1 MPLKVL
7 CNENLPAAIVTLLQ
21 ELGFDAVRVKQGM
34 KDPEIASQA
43 KQEKLIILTFD
54 SDFSNILV
62 YPPKHYFGIIRI
74 KISPP
79 LIDHITRALK
89 SVFNQFKTSVEFQG
103 KLIILEATKL
113 RIWEG

>member
-1 MPLKVL
+1 MPLKLL
-7 CNENLPAAIVTLLQ
+7 CDENLPAAVVSLIQ
-21 ELGFDAVRVKQGM
+21 ELGFDAVRVKQGI
-34 KDPEIASQA
+34 KDFEIASQA

-79 LIDHITRALK
+79 LIDLITRALK
-89 SVFNQFKTSVEFQG
+89 TLFDQFKTSVEFQG
-103 KLIILEATKL
+103 KLIILEATKF
-113 RIWEG
+113 RVWEG